1 MINGLVAI
9 VESEMGKSP
18 MSGSLF
24 VFTGRRHNTIRMLY
38 WDKSGFA
45 LWTKKL
51 ETERFK
57 WPTKMTGDTI
67 ELTTQQLCF
76 LLDGYDIARMK
87 PHTILQY
94 GAAS

>member
-9 VESEMGKSP
+9 VEGEMVKNP
-18 MSGSLF
+18 MGGSLF
-24 VFTGRRHNTIRMLY
+24 VFTSRRRNTIRLLY

-57 WPTKMTGDTI
+57 WPAKMDGETI
-67 ELTTQQLCF
+67 ELSTQQLCF
-76 LLDGYDIARMK
+76 LLDGYDLARMK
-87 PHTILQY
+87 PHATLQFSV
-94 GAAS
+94 AS